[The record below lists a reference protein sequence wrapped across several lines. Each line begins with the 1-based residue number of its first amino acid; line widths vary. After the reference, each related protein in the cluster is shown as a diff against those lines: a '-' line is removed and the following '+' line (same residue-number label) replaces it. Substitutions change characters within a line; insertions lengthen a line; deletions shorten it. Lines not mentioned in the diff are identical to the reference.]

1 MKRRPAKTRARKP
14 ARATKPIATESP
26 LTPYDPQAAAID
38 VGATSH
44 WVAVPP
50 ESGAE
55 SVREFGVFTA
65 DLYAIAAWLQ
75 QGGVKRVALE
85 STGVYWIPL
94 FEVLE
99 EKGLEVRLVDAR
111 KVKNVSGRKSDLLDC
126 QWLRQL
132 HSYGL
137 LAGAFRPA
145 NEILPLRAYLRQR
158 QMLVQYAAKHIQ
170 HMQKALQQMNVRL
183 DNVVTD
189 ITGLTGMR
197 IIKAILAGERDARKL
212 VEDNR
217 HGGCHTS
224 AEVMMQSLVGNY
236 PGGTSVCAPASG
248 GIVRGVSD
256 KDYSVRDGNR
266 AIPEDAGTGDARANA
281 GATCGRRR
289 DEEESGVCL

>member
-1 MKRRPAKTRARKP
+1 MKRRPAKTRPRKP
-14 ARATKPIATESP
+14 VRATKPIATESP

-44 WVAVPP
+44 WVAVSP
-50 ESGAE
+50 EGRAE

-65 DLYAIAAWLQ
+65 DLYAIAAWLKACQ
-75 QGGVKRVALE
+75 VKRVALE

-145 NEILPLRAYLRQR
+145 QEILPLRAYLRQR
-158 QMLVQYAAKHIQ
+158 QMLVA
-170 HMQKALQQMNVRL
+170 
-183 DNVVTD
+183 
-189 ITGLTGMR
+189 
-197 IIKAILAGERDARKL
+197 
-212 VEDNR
+212 
-217 HGGCHTS
+217 
-224 AEVMMQSLVGNY
+224 
-236 PGGTSVCAPASG
+236 
-248 GIVRGVSD
+248 VRGQA
-256 KDYSVRDGNR
+256 YSAHAKG
-266 AIPEDAGTGDARANA
+266 P
-281 GATCGRRR
+281 AT
-289 DEEESGVCL
+289 DECALG